1 MRIRRDNDTMQEE
14 DILLLAKVSDAL
26 AHPVRI
32 KIFQFIMQQNTKMIN
47 VCNKDVVA
55 NFDYAQA
62 TISQHIK
69 TLVKAG
75 LVDVQKKDKF
85 SYYFVNVGMHAKY
98 VDVVKKF
105 IRQGL

>member
-1 MRIRRDNDTMQEE
+1 MRIRRDNDQMQENE
-14 DILLLAKVSDAL
+14 ILLLAKVSDAL

-32 KIFQFIMQQNTKMIN
+32 KIFQFIMKKNVSMEM

-69 TLVKAG
+69 TLLKSGLLEVKK
-75 LVDVQKKDKF
+75 QDKF
-85 SYYFVNVGMHAKY
+85 SYYFVNVGTHAKY

-105 IRQGL
+105 IKQGL

>member
-1 MRIRRDNDTMQEE
+1 MRIRRDHDSMHEE
-14 DILLLAKVSDAL
+14 EILLLARVSDAL

-32 KIFQFIMQQNTKMIN
+32 KIFQFLMQKNAAREM

-62 TISQHIK
+62 TISQHLK
-69 TLVKAG
+69 TLIKSG

-85 SYYFVNVGMHAKY
+85 SYYFVNIGVHARY
-98 VDVVKKF
+98 ADAVKKF